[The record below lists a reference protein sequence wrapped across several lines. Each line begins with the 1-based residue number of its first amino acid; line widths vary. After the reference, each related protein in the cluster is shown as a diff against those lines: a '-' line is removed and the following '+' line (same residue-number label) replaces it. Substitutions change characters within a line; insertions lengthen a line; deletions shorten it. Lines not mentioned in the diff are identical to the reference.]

1 MIMQVVTL
9 EIADDFIDKFKHV
22 LDAFPPEKVFLKKD
36 KIQNEIEK
44 RIRAIDNGDEI
55 LTPYSKGMDEIR
67 NKLKRKYANS

>member
-1 MIMQVVTL
+1 MQVVTL

-44 RIRAIDNGDEI
+44 RLNAIDDGEEV
-55 LTPYSKGMDEIR
+55 LTPYAEGMDEIR
-67 NKLKRKYANS
+67 NRLQSKYADS

>member
-1 MIMQVVTL
+1 MQVVTL

-44 RIRAIDNGDEI
+44 RLNAIDNGEEV
-55 LTPYSKGMDEIR
+55 LTPYTQGMDVMR
-67 NKLKRKYANS
+67 SRLQKKYADS

>member
-1 MIMQVVTL
+1 MIVQVVTL

-44 RIRAIDNGDEI
+44 RLRAIDSGEEV
-55 LTPYSKGMDEIR
+55 LTHYSQGMDEMR
-67 NKLKRKYANS
+67 NRLQSKYADS